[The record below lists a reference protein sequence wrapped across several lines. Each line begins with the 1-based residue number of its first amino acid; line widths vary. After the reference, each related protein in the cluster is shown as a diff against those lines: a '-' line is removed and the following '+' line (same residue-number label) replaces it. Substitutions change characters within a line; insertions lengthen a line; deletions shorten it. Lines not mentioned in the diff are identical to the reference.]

1 MKILAAGS
9 AFVLCAGLAVA
20 QEPRVFKGNA
30 VTESN
35 LVEALTP
42 SPQFQTRSIRVR
54 KDDEPAAKPPSASL
68 LITFQTDS
76 TALTAES
83 KSALDVVARALAK
96 DQLASYSFVVE
107 GHADPRGSHE
117 HNLHLSQG
125 RADTVREYLVSKH
138 GLKEARLKAVGKG
151 DTEPLNSKDPKA
163 PENRRVTFV
172 TVTAGRKHPMETG
185 RLLLR
190 CLQYY
195 SPQSRRPRGRGGR
208 KPTCRARSP

>member
-1 MKILAAGS
+1 MNILAVGS

-20 QEPRVFKGNA
+20 QEPKVLKGNA

-35 LVEALTP
+35 LIEALTP
-42 SPQFQTRSIRVR
+42 PKFQTRSIRVT
-54 KDDEPAAKPPSASL
+54 KDEPVKAPSASL
-68 LITFQTDS
+68 LITFQTNS
-76 TALTAES
+76 TTLTDES

-96 DQLASYSFVVE
+96 DQLATYSFIVE
-107 GHADPRGSHE
+107 GHADPRGGHE

-151 DTEPLNSKDPKA
+151 DAEPLNAKDPAA

-172 TVTAGRKHPMETG
+172 TVTP
-185 RLLLR
+185 
-190 CLQYY
+190 
-195 SPQSRRPRGRGGR
+195 
-208 KPTCRARSP
+208 